1 MNNQPIIFLTLRLFS
16 ATGGIEKVCRL
27 VAKTLF
33 DRSLEV
39 KNSVQFLSL
48 YDHPNDAKQN
58 PYAPEHLFSGHHQHL
73 FSFVWK
79 AIRSV
84 RKPSVIILSHVNLI
98 PVGVLLKWWSPGS
111 KLVLFAH
118 GIELWNNPG
127 VINRFLLRFVDFF
140 WSVSHFTQTS
150 IQEKYNIPD
159 YKCMVLNNALDPF
172 IQKQEVKHDRN
183 KICAKLDIQNNQKVL
198 FMLARIQSSEQYKG
212 YDQVIMAMD
221 AIKDLYPNLIYC
233 IGGKYDD
240 TEKQRIQSFAKKLG
254 LEDRVRLLGYVE
266 DATVSDWYHASDA
279 YVMPSSQEGFGLVFI
294 EAMYHGLPVIA
305 GNRDGSV
312 DALLQGELGQL
323 VDPFN
328 IQEIAA
334 AIIRVLSNPQSCYP
348 NHQKLMENFGYPKY
362 REKMELCLQKILSTN
377 ASAHE

>member
-33 DRSLEV
+33 ERSLEQ
-39 KNSVQFLSL
+39 KNNVRFLSL
-48 YDHPNDAKQN
+48 YDQMNDAKEN
-58 PYAPEHLFSGHHQHL
+58 PYAPDHLFSGHHQNL
-73 FSFVWK
+73 ISFVWK

-127 VINRFLLRFVDFF
+127 IINRLLLRFVDFF
-140 WSVSHFTQTS
+140 WSVSHFTQS
-150 IQEKYNIPD
+150 KIQEKYKIPD
-159 YKCMVLNNALDPF
+159 YQCMVLNNALDPF
-172 IQKQEVKHDRN
+172 IQRQEFKPDRN
-183 KICAKLDIQNNQKVL
+183 KIRAKLHIQSNQQVL

-212 YDQVIMAMD
+212 YDQVIMAID
-221 AIKDLYPNLIYC
+221 AIKDLYPDLIYC
-233 IGGKYDD
+233 MGGKYDD
-240 TEKQRIQSFAKKLG
+240 TEKHRIQSLVKKLG
-254 LEDRVRLLGYVE
+254 LEKRVRLLGYVE
-266 DATVSDWYHASDA
+266 DHMISDWYYASDA

-294 EAMYHGLPVIA
+294 EAMYYGLPVIA

-328 IQEIAA
+328 IEEIAS
-334 AIIRVLSNPQSCYP
+334 AIIRFFSDPEFWVPD
-348 NHQKLMENFGYPKY
+348 HRKLMENFGYPKY
-362 REKMELCLQKILSTN
+362 REKMELCLQKVQTTN
-377 ASAHE
+377 SSAHE

>member
-1 MNNQPIIFLTLRLFS
+1 
-16 ATGGIEKVCRL
+16 
-27 VAKTLF
+27 
-33 DRSLEV
+33 
-39 KNSVQFLSL
+39 
-48 YDHPNDAKQN
+48 
-58 PYAPEHLFSGHHQHL
+58 
-73 FSFVWK
+73 
-79 AIRSV
+79 
-84 RKPSVIILSHVNLI
+84 
-98 PVGVLLKWWSPGS
+98 
-111 KLVLFAH
+111 
-118 GIELWNNPG
+118 
-127 VINRFLLRFVDFF
+127 
-140 WSVSHFTQTS
+140 
-150 IQEKYNIPD
+150 
-159 YKCMVLNNALDPF
+159 MVLNNALDPF
-172 IQKQEVKHDRN
+172 IQKQEVKHDRDQ
-183 KICAKLDIQNNQKVL
+183 IIAKFDIQNNQKVL

>member
-1 MNNQPIIFLTLRLFS
+1 VNNKPIIFLTLRLFS

-48 YDHPNDAKQN
+48 YDHSNDAKQN
-58 PYAPEHLFSGHHQHL
+58 PYAPEHLFSGHHQNL

-79 AIRSV
+79 SIRSV

-98 PVGVLLKWWSPGS
+98 PVGVLLKCWSPGS

-127 VINRFLLRFVDFF
+127 VINRFLLRFVNFF
-140 WSVSHFTQTS
+140 WSVSQFTQTS

-172 IQKQEVKHDRN
+172 IQKQEFKPDRN
-183 KICAKLDIQNNQKVL
+183 KIIAKLDIQNHQKVL
-198 FMLARIQSSEQYKG
+198 FMLARIQTSEQYKG

-221 AIKDLYPNLIYC
+221 AIKDLYPDLIYC
-233 IGGKYDD
+233 IGGKYDN
-240 TEKQRIQSFAKKLG
+240 TEKQRIQSLVKKLG
-254 LEDRVRLLGYVE
+254 LENRVRLLGYVE

-328 IQEIAA
+328 IQEIAG
-334 AIIRVLSNPQSCYP
+334 AIIRVLSNPKDCYL
-348 NHQKLMENFGYPKY
+348 NHRKLMENFGYPKY

>member
-1 MNNQPIIFLTLRLFS
+1 MINQPIIFLTLRLFS

-58 PYAPEHLFSGHHQHL
+58 SYAPEHLFSGHHQHL

-98 PVGVLLKWWSPGS
+98 PVGVLLKCWSPGS

-140 WSVSHFTQTS
+140 WSVSHFTQKS

-159 YKCMVLNNALDPF
+159 NKCMVLNNALDPF
-172 IQKQEVKHDRN
+172 IQKQEVKPDRN
-183 KICAKLDIQNNQKVL
+183 KISAKLDIQNHQKVL
-198 FMLARIQSSEQYKG
+198 FMLARIQTSEQYKG
-212 YDQVIMAMD
+212 YDQVMMAMD
-221 AIKDLYPNLIYC
+221 VIKDLYPNLIYC

-240 TEKQRIQSFAKKLG
+240 TEKKRIQSFAKKLG
-254 LEDRVRLLGYVE
+254 LEDRVRLIGYVE
-266 DATVSDWYHASDA
+266 DAKVSDWYHASDA

-334 AIIRVLSNPQSCYP
+334 AIIRVLSNPDACYP

>member
-127 VINRFLLRFVDFF
+127 VTNRFLLRFVDFF

-150 IQEKYNIPD
+150 IQEKYNIPE

-172 IQKQEVKHDRN
+172 IQKQEVKHDRDQ
-183 KICAKLDIQNNQKVL
+183 IIAKFDIQNNQKVL